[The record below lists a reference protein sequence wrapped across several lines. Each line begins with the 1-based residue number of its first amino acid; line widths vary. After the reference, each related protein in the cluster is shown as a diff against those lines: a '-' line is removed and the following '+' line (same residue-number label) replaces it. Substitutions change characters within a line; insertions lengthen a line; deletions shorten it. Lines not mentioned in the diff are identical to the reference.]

1 MEATRWYRKSIQA
14 GQSIFLVL
22 RDLPRHT
29 EDDIIKF
36 DGVEYRV
43 IKVVDDPKYP
53 YIAIHVVPLA
63 DEL

>member
-22 RDLPRHT
+22 RETSIHT
-29 EDDIIKF
+29 ENDIIKF

-43 IKVVDDPKYP
+43 VKVVDDAKYP